1 MIIKPFLEDIGPKK
15 KQSCSLGH
23 VCTTTID
30 NIDETGAMIEW
41 WQIYVFNIHITNI
54 LWMVFQINYVFF
66 RVIWLKEFLK
76 T

>member
-1 MIIKPFLEDIGPKK
+1 MISSKFVCKFMIIKPFLEDIGPKK

-41 WQIYVFNIHITNI
+41 
-54 LWMVFQINYVFF
+54 
-66 RVIWLKEFLK
+66 
-76 T
+76 

>member
-1 MIIKPFLEDIGPKK
+1 MRHYSPEFDNIDGEWSCDRMISSKFVCKFMIIKPFLEDIGPKK

-41 WQIYVFNIHITNI
+41 
-54 LWMVFQINYVFF
+54 
-66 RVIWLKEFLK
+66 
-76 T
+76 